1 MNFIT
6 IAQYFNR
13 LHSALFL
20 LLIAPLLVFIALYF
34 FPAESPPDAPIE
46 YLTILPSA
54 ALLDWFVATI
64 IFNKKIKSA
73 RNAQGLGAKLDKYF
87 RITIVRYRFLSVGS
101 LMTALGLYLTRSDIF
116 TGLYLACLIGC
127 AALWPSSRKAT
138 RDLRLKG
145 DEREM
150 VYFKKDTF

>member
-6 IAQYFNR
+6 ISQYFNK
-13 LHSALFL
+13 LHTALFL
-20 LLIAPLLVFIALYF
+20 LLIVPLLVFIALYF
-34 FPAESPPDAPIE
+34 FLAGMPPDPQME
-46 YLTILPSA
+46 YLIIIPSA
-54 ALLDWFVATI
+54 VLLDWLLATI

-87 RITIVRYRFLSVGS
+87 GITIVRYRFLSAGS

-116 TGLYLACLIGC
+116 TGLYFACLIGC

-138 RDLRLKG
+138 RDLGLKG